1 MSGIYGEDRL
11 LQLLP
16 CVAGRHD
23 HERHLRE
30 GEGDGVVVWWED
42 GQAAGPHTGLLQP
55 SRLAAAL
62 TQRRC
67 AHARQQRHLLRCG
80 RRRMEAATVRT
91 EAATRTEARM
101 EVAMVRT
108 EADGGGDPDGG
119 DDPDGGGDP
128 DGRADGDRGSDTDG
142 GVDEGGDGDGG
153 GDLDGDASME
163 GGRRDTR
170 PVDWTGPW
178 SHRRPSSPPPT
189 PTASYGSPPP
199 VVMNRE
205 RMR

>member
-30 GEGDGVVVWWED
+30 GEGDGVIVWWED
-42 GQAAGPHTGLLQP
+42 GQAVGPHTGLLQP

-62 TQRRC
+62 TSTTVCSRS
-67 AHARQQRHLLRCG
+67 
-80 RRRMEAATVRT
+80 ATTTSPSVWT
-91 EAATRTEARM
+91 EANGGSDG
-101 EVAMVRT
+101 
-108 EADGGGDPDGG
+108 ADGGGDPDRGTDGGGNGANGGGDPDGG
-119 DDPDGGGDP
+119 DDPDRGGDP
-128 DGRADGDRGSDTDG
+128 NGRADGDRGSDSDG
-142 GVDEGGDGDGG
+142 GADEGGDGDGG
-153 GDLDGDASME
+153 GDLDGDASVE
-163 GGRRDTR
+163 GGRRDAR
-170 PVDWTGPW
+170 PVDWTGPR